1 MMKLTTESLGAVEDG
16 MAVSWRV
23 GTQRTGIVCVQGI
36 ELEHDK
42 RAAAELIAIRHLL
55 FTNKVF
61 NREIITGSGVAIEFS
76 SPVIKKLYRGKTT
89 KRHLEQ
95 YSHFLK
101 TNLSGVSLSITKV
114 DDEFLPKIGDDVL
127 FEYIDAGKKPQYDV
141 INTPTLGKI
150 RLTKHSI
157 DQYEDRLHS
166 GEAKNPLV
174 SLVGRLMHPDLK
186 RQPLP
191 DRAIQHKLKK
201 YGTVDNL
208 EVWGHD
214 TSQLHYIVVRDPDTH
229 VGTLVTVYVRHPSY
243 TV

>member
-1 MMKLTTESLGAVEDG
+1 MMKLTTRSLGPVDDG

-23 GTQRTGIVCVQGI
+23 GTQRRGIICVEGLD
-36 ELEHDK
+36 LEHDK
-42 RAAAELIAIRHLL
+42 QAAAELVVMRHLL

-61 NREIITGSGVAIEFS
+61 NRDIITGTGIAIEFS

-89 KRHLEQ
+89 KKHLEQ

-101 TNLSGVSLSITKV
+101 TNLSGVSLSLTK
-114 DDEFLPKIGDDVL
+114 DSDEFLPEIGDKVL
-127 FEYIDAGKKPQYDV
+127 VEYIDAGEKPQYDV
-141 INTPTLGKI
+141 IATPALGEV

-174 SLVGRLMHPDLK
+174 SLVGRLKHPDLK

-191 DRAIQHKLKK
+191 DRTIRHKLRK
-201 YGTVDNL
+201 YGTVENL

-214 TSQLHYIVVRDPDTH
+214 TSQLHYVVVRDPNTN
-229 VGTLVTVYVRHPSY
+229 VGTLVTVYKRHPSY
-243 TV
+243 EE